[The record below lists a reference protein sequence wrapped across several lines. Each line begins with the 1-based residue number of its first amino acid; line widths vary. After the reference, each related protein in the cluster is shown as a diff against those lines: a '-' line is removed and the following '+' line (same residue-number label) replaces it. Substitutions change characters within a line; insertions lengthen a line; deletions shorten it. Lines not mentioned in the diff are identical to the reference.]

1 MEIKLLSVCAF
12 LFVTVPFSANAV
24 MEASWDDEGVELAE
38 KPEHCPMNIYIKNAD
53 GKIEEHEW
61 SHARVHSANKEQKLE
76 CVYN

>member
-1 MEIKLLSVCAF
+1 MKIKLLSVCAF
-12 LFVTVPFSANAV
+12 LFVSVPFSANAV

-61 SHARVHSANKEQKLE
+61 SHARVHSSDKEQKLPFF
-76 CVYN
+76 YN

>member
-1 MEIKLLSVCAF
+1 MKIKLLSVCAF

-38 KPEHCPMNIYIKNAD
+38 KPEHCPMNIYIKTAD